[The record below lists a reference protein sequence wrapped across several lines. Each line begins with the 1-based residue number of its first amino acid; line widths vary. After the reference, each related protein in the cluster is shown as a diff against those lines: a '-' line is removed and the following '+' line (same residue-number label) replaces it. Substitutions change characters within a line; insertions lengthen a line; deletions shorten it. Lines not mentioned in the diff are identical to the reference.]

1 MNHLTNHSP
10 IYSKRQLLYIFVQ
23 QLALL
28 IFRKENIYLT
38 VLPDTI
44 MQER

>member
-1 MNHLTNHSP
+1 ML
-10 IYSKRQLLYIFVQ
+10 IQ

-28 IFRKENIYLT
+28 NFRKENVYLT

>member
-1 MNHLTNHSP
+1 ML
-10 IYSKRQLLYIFVQ
+10 VQ
-23 QLALL
+23 QLALPN
-28 IFRKENIYLT
+28 FRKENIYLT

>member
-1 MNHLTNHSP
+1 ML
-10 IYSKRQLLYIFVQ
+10 VQ

-28 IFRKENIYLT
+28 IFRKENVYLT

>member
-1 MNHLTNHSP
+1 ML
-10 IYSKRQLLYIFVQ
+10 VQ

-28 IFRKENIYLT
+28 IFRKENVYLT

-44 MQER
+44 TQER

>member
-1 MNHLTNHSP
+1 ML
-10 IYSKRQLLYIFVQ
+10 VQ

-28 IFRKENIYLT
+28 NFRKENIYLT